1 MLRKGLPLHEW
12 MNENLYIM
20 HKKLPHKTLRVHST
34 RYTPCMHVSSCKLKL
49 PKVTHNKKYKQQLP
63 THPFPKVEL
72 YIAVKCKNKYSITNN
87 DNRKKNHTHTHTH
100 THTPWDHAKQN
111 NFTIQH
117 NTLSPLHSP
126 QCSEGCRTAQHPGR
140 GTGPAGT
147 AGCVQTWTT
156 GPLLTPPRSS
166 LSATWSNLNKD
177 TPLWTCLLAY
187 CQLRVRLSFSNNN
200 INTVKHKIISLI
212 S

>member
-20 HKKLPHKTLRVHST
+20 HKKLPHKTLHVYGT
-34 RYTPCMHVSSCKLKL
+34 RYTPCIHVSSCKLKHQRSL
-49 PKVTHNKKYKQQLP
+49 ITKSTNSSYPPTPSQKWNYTQQLN
-63 THPFPKVEL
+63 
-72 YIAVKCKNKYSITNN
+72 VKIYTALQIMITEK
-87 DNRKKNHTHTHTH
+87 RI
-100 THTPWDHAKQN
+100 THTPWDHAKQK

-166 LSATWSNLNKD
+166 LSATCSNLNKD

-200 INTVKHKIISLI
+200 INMAKHKIISHI